1 MEFLIV
7 LKPLLGVLIFLLE
20 LLFPTFHLKCHQRFW
35 KIIVVIK
42 FIFQNKHLNITN
54 TPWCCG
60 LLWCKMIQSF
70 IRFFSRWSDIIK
82 QARISLR
89 EQDCEA
95 PGCHRQ
101 LTLGNWKK
109 LVFLGRKL
117 LRFRAVNEWYLFGLV
132 VRVSF
137 CICSVK
143 EIYVRKLLTLVSS

>member
-1 MEFLIV
+1 MLIRANFNGI
-7 LKPLLGVLIFLLE
+7 LNCFKTSSGSSHFS
-20 LLFPTFHLKCHQRFW
+20 FR
-35 KIIVVIK
+35 IIVSHFPSQIPPKVSENYCCYQVH
-42 FIFQNKHLNITN
+42 FQNKHLNITN
-54 TPWCCG
+54 TPWCRG

-109 LVFLGRKL
+109 LVFSSFKCWAPRILWLGT
-117 LRFRAVNEWYLFGLV
+117 FWAPYNF
-132 VRVSF
+132 S
-137 CICSVK
+137 
-143 EIYVRKLLTLVSS
+143 

>member
-20 LLFPTFHLKCHQRFW
+20 LLFPTFHLKYHQRFR

-70 IRFFSRWSDIIK
+70 IRFFSRWSNIIK

-109 LVFLGRKL
+109 LVFSSFKCWAPRILWLGT
-117 LRFRAVNEWYLFGLV
+117 FWAPYNF
-132 VRVSF
+132 S
-137 CICSVK
+137 
-143 EIYVRKLLTLVSS
+143 